1 MSIDEIESVILR
13 LGAGDRARLA
23 AKLLES
29 LDQLSAEENERLW
42 AAEALRRD
50 EEMGH
55 DQTAARPH
63 ADVIRD
69 AFARLK

>member
-1 MSIDEIESVILR
+1 MSIDEIESAILR

-29 LDQLSAEENERLW
+29 LEQLSAEENDRLW
-42 AAEALRRD
+42 AEEALRRD
-50 EEMGH
+50 EELDH
-55 DQTAARPH
+55 DQTAARPY

-69 AFARLK
+69 AFEKVK